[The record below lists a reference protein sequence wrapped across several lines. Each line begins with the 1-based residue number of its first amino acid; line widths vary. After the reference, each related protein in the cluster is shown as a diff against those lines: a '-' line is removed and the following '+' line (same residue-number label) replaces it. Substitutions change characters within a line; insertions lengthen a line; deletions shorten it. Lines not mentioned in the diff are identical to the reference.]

1 MMISENTEM
10 LHNICYALGE
20 IRDEIKLA
28 REAKELSFLNETPQ
42 SRAIKTIQKK
52 IWDENYRYR
61 LEVEE

>member
-1 MMISENTEM
+1 MISENTEM

-52 IWDENYRYR
+52 IWEENYRHR